1 MLKRPFGQLSNC
13 QALHSALKGY
23 VCAAL
28 PSLSLSRQQPAF
40 ADSCFH
46 GTAAAC
52 IRSQLLSWHGSSLHS
67 QSVALAAA
75 SLHSQPAAS
84 CSSLQAM
91 HTSHKGLRYRCSV
104 SLCNGNSLHPPATAS
119 CFLGVITGF
128 GRLAN
133 YPLCIP
139 RIVLLFNGLT
149 RHKKN
154 YSTWITY
161 IIKDKLK
168 VKIIH

>member
-1 MLKRPFGQLSNC
+1 MFTACTAPCAQEAIRPAQQLP
-13 QALHSALKGY
+13 G
-23 VCAAL
+23 AAL
-28 PSLSLSRQQPAF
+28 LLEGLRLRSIAF
-40 ADSCFH
+40 AISI
-46 GTAAAC
+46 TATAC